1 MLLPSTHRPDIV
13 NPDRTIRRL
22 SQRKRRAYRKSRRT
36 NNDTDLAQKCDSSGV
51 ASLKKDNNTVVD
63 ARGKA
68 EVLNSQFSSVFTEG
82 GDSPLPD
89 LGTSSTPD
97 VPKING
103 NGVMKLFRGLKP
115 HKVTRPDD
123 VLTVPQGDGI
133 THQTSSDTHLPS
145 LTRTR
150 PDSLRVEDSQC
161 CPNLQKGR

>member
-1 MLLPSTHRPDIV
+1 MS
-13 NPDRTIRRL
+13 
-22 SQRKRRAYRKSRRT
+22 
-36 NNDTDLAQKCDSSGV
+36 QKCDSSGV

-97 VPKING
+97 VPKIHAG
-103 NGVMKLFRGLKP
+103 RNGVMKLFRGLKP
-115 HKVTRPDD
+115 HKAQRPDD
-123 VLTVPQGDGI
+123 ILTVPQGDGI
-133 THQTSSDTHLPS
+133 THQTSSDTHLPG

-150 PDSLRVEDSQC
+150 PDSLQVEDSQC